1 MGRGKSERRGIAK
14 GKTGRECGWERGGGR
29 KGARVRDRK
38 KGEGDMLLREVL
50 LYMHLMLS
58 TESTVLLRTAR
69 AAEGS

>member
-1 MGRGKSERRGIAK
+1 MRRGKSERRGIAK
-14 GKTGRECGWERGGGR
+14 RERVWMGEGRRKERS
-29 KGARVRDRK
+29 RVRDRK